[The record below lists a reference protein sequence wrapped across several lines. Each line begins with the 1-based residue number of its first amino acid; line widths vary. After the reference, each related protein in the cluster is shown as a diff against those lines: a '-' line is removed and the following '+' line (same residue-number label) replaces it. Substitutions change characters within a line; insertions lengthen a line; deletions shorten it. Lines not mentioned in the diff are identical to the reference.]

1 MCMCMLLRL
10 YRIVR
15 LKAEANSNPVGLVTA
30 ATAGCCGSICIGVC
44 IGVCIGRAAA
54 SVIS

>member
-1 MCMCMLLRL
+1 MCVLLRL

-15 LKAEANSNPVGLVTA
+15 LKAEANSNSVGLVTA
-30 ATAGCCGSICIGVC
+30 ATASCCGSICIGVC